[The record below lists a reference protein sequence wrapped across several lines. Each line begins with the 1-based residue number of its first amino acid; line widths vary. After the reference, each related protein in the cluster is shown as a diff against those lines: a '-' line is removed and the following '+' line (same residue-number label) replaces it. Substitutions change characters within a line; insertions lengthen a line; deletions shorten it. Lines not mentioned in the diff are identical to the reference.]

1 MQVRPFKIA
10 IGDDQLEDLSRRLR
24 DARWPDA
31 IEGAGWDDGTEPGFL
46 RRLTEYWRTGFDWRA
61 QEARLNTMS
70 QFIATVGG
78 MDIHFVH
85 RRGTGPA
92 PFPLIISHGWPGSFA
107 EMERILPLLTD
118 PAAHGAD
125 PADAFDVVVPSLP
138 GYGFSERPSRPG
150 VGPHHVA
157 GLWAE
162 LMQGLGYWRFGAQG
176 GDWGAS
182 VSTWLGFRYPDRV
195 AGLHLNYI
203 PGSFLPPLGEGQP
216 PLSDDEQA
224 FRAAAAAWADAE
236 GAYGRIHGTKPQ
248 TLAYALTDSP
258 VGLAA
263 WIAEKFRAWSDC
275 DGDVERSFTMDEL
288 LTDIS
293 IYWFTGTIGS
303 SMRLYRESRLRP
315 LHFAAGERVLPPLGF
330 AQFPRELSLPPRSWV
345 ERVYNVSRWTPM
357 PRGGHFAA
365 MEEPELLAREIR
377 EFFRPLRRS

>member
-1 MQVRPFKIA
+1 
-10 IGDDQLEDLSRRLR
+10 
-24 DARWPDA
+24 
-31 IEGAGWDDGTEPGFL
+31 
-46 RRLTEYWRTGFDWRA
+46 
-61 QEARLNTMS
+61 
-70 QFIATVGG
+70 
-78 MDIHFVH
+78 
-85 RRGTGPA
+85 
-92 PFPLIISHGWPGSFA
+92 
-107 EMERILPLLTD
+107 MERILPLLTD
-118 PAAHGAD
+118 PGAHGAD
-125 PADAFDVVVPSLP
+125 PADAFDVIVPSLP

-162 LMQGLGYWRFGAQG
+162 LMQGLGYRRFGAQG

-182 VSTWLGFRYPDRV
+182 ISTWLGFRLPDRV

-216 PLSDDEQA
+216 PLSADEQA
-224 FRAAAAAWADAE
+224 FRAAAAAWLDAE

-248 TLAYALTDSP
+248 TLAYALNDSP
-258 VGLAA
+258 IGLAA

-275 DGDVERSFTMDEL
+275 GGDVEQSFTLDEL

-315 LHFAAGERVLPPLGF
+315 LHFAAGERVVPPLGV
-330 AQFPRELSLPPRSWV
+330 AQFPRELPLPPRSWV
-345 ERVYNVSRWTPM
+345 ERVFTVSRWTPM

-365 MEEPELLAREIR
+365 MEAPELLASEIR
-377 EFFRPLRRS
+377 EFFRPLRRT